1 MSLSGVLETAFGLI
15 FVFFLFSLI
24 ASGVNET
31 LGRWTKRRARFLER
45 GLWRLLGDDL
55 DRKDPP
61 KAPVP
66 IGAETT
72 SWYLRFW
79 DHALVRQ
86 LAEPGKRRPSY
97 VPARTFAAVVGN
109 LFQQDVRAG
118 AGRSVRGRQYPE
130 GAACRCREC
139 WRRPSG

>member
-15 FVFFLFSLI
+15 FVFFLFSMI

-61 KAPVP
+61 TAPVP
-66 IGAETT
+66 IGGGTRHWEPRL
-72 SWYLRFW
+72 WGHPPLR
-79 DHALVRQ
+79 
-86 LAEPGKRRPSY
+86 P
-97 VPARTFAAVVGN
+97 PARTGQGRPA
-109 LFQQDVRAG
+109 DG
-118 AGRSVRGRQYPE
+118 A
-130 GAACRCREC
+130 
-139 WRRPSG
+139 